1 MHCIGDNKTLKE
13 IAIEAHNSVCRLL
26 GDISKRNVK
35 KAKDTVGIAYE
46 RLKNTNNDLKR
57 WGYPISENSILRLK
71 EDMYFLD
78 ALLSYLEKRDE
89 TSIRHL
95 YLWSCSP
102 YKGIVDEV
110 LSK

>member
-1 MHCIGDNKTLKE
+1 MGDNKTLKE
-13 IAIEAHNSVCRLL
+13 IAIEAHNSVCRLP
-26 GDISKRNVK
+26 GDISKRSVK
-35 KAKDTVGIAYE
+35 KSKDTVGISYE
-46 RLKNTNNDLKR
+46 RLKKANNALKR
-57 WGYPISENSILRLK
+57 WGYPLSENIILRLK

-95 YLWSCSP
+95 HLWSCDP

>member
-1 MHCIGDNKTLKE
+1 MRDNKALKE
-13 IAIEAHNSVCRLL
+13 IANEAHNSVCRLP
-26 GDISKRNVK
+26 GDISKRSVK
-35 KAKDTVGIAYE
+35 KSKDPVGIAYE
-46 RLKNTNNDLKR
+46 RLKKANNDLKR
-57 WGYPISENSILRLK
+57 WGYPISENSILQLK
-71 EDMYFLD
+71 EDMFFLD

-95 YLWSCSP
+95 YLWSCDP